1 MVFKISNKDKGSVVL
16 DVEIWLDKFNR
27 DEDLL
32 HSKIKVITV
41 ADGLIDFIRRLISN
55 AEFDAFDA
63 DELKSDIVKITD
75 LPHWLYEKNDNL
87 SVVMED
93 ASKRHYDVFVP
104 HVREVL
110 KEFCEKYGF
119 YLDLSED

>member
-1 MVFKISNKDKGSVVL
+1 MVFKISNNDKGSVVF
-16 DVEIWLDKFNR
+16 DVEIWLDKFDR
-27 DEDLL
+27 DTDLW
-32 HSKIKVITV
+32 HSRIKVITV
-41 ADGLIDFIRRLISN
+41 ADGLIDFIQRLISN

-63 DELKSDIVKITD
+63 DELKSDIDEITD

-93 ASKRHYDVFVP
+93 ALKRHYNVFVP
-104 HVREVL
+104 HIMEVL

>member
-1 MVFKISNKDKGSVVL
+1 MVFKISNNDKGSVVL
-16 DVEIWLDKFNR
+16 DVEMWLERFDDDVN
-27 DEDLL
+27 LW
-32 HSKIKVITV
+32 HSRIRVTTV

-63 DELKSDIVKITD
+63 DELKSDIDEITD

-93 ASKRHYDVFVP
+93 ASKRHYEVFVP
-104 HVREVL
+104 HVRGVL
-110 KEFCEKYGF
+110 KEFCEKYGY

>member
-1 MVFKISNKDKGSVVL
+1 MVFKISNNDKGSVVF
-16 DVEIWLDKFNR
+16 DVEIWLDKFDR
-27 DEDLL
+27 DTDLW
-32 HSKIKVITV
+32 HSRIKVTTV
-41 ADGLIDFIRRLISN
+41 ADGLIDFVWRLISN
-55 AEFDAFDA
+55 AEFDG
-63 DELKSDIVKITD
+63 DELKSDMEEITD

-87 SVVMED
+87 SVVAED

-104 HVREVL
+104 HVRGVL